1 MPRNPPLTSIFLPGI
16 RFGHK
21 PVKMAYESNKLM
33 IQLKGK
39 IVLVDDDSYEKDL
52 LESALKKRGWDAKVE
67 YFDNAHDALDH
78 LKQNTDEIFL
88 IISDMNMP
96 KMNGMDFKKT
106 IDNDLGLA
114 GKSIPFIFATSSSSK
129 SEITEAFD
137 YRVQGYFPKPGTTE
151 EQADMLDIII
161 KYWIVSSHPNKDI
174 DANATMQT
182 IAKRTTPQVK

>member
-1 MPRNPPLTSIFLPGI
+1 
-16 RFGHK
+16 
-21 PVKMAYESNKLM
+21 M

-96 KMNGMDFKKT
+96 KMNGMDSRRR
-106 IDNDLGLA
+106 
-114 GKSIPFIFATSSSSK
+114 SIMTWA
-129 SEITEAFD
+129 
-137 YRVQGYFPKPGTTE
+137 
-151 EQADMLDIII
+151 
-161 KYWIVSSHPNKDI
+161 
-174 DANATMQT
+174 
-182 IAKRTTPQVK
+182 